1 MAQRKRG
8 QSNAIISDENL
19 EALIRQLKGYALAN
33 RAPVDV
39 VIASWANQD
48 SPPPIQQLED
58 RIASLLSREGII
70 PCRQVSERLP
80 GWSSPVLKTLFYRP
94 TEHVLLEAL
103 ESSHPIT
110 LATTFEPQRYVDAL
124 ERRASDPHRIGELWV
139 WRGASGQQA
148 AERIDAHAMPDFPL
162 AHAFTASMFDGDS
175 NSSPER
181 RDEIVNHLRLLN
193 RYENYQFG
201 TVNVSDGTPVEFWWT
216 DSERKNSQLSLFGD
230 VAAPTPCVNVMID
243 DRAAP
248 VEGEA
253 SQAAVLGTIHGQI
266 AEVIK
271 NARERYPQ
279 FLQRRTAPNFL
290 KLLDQAHRFSDGAII
305 VIPDAHHFINFDPS
319 SPHGANSL
327 TNIAALKDC
336 YHRLQRRQSRTRLV
350 LLCGELSLP
359 RDLREEVQRIDLPLP
374 MRPELYAAI
383 RNALPGHA
391 ENEELLVALSEEAA
405 GMTLA
410 EVEAVIVR
418 ARPDGAADVEATLRA
433 SLRSAKKHHIS
444 RSPALE
450 FVETGGVPKL
460 GGMERFDD
468 WLDRRRK
475 AFNEPERARAIGI
488 NRAPRGVLLLGI
500 PGSGKSLAAKVIARS
515 WFRGQAAQ
523 GRNADLG
530 LPLLR
535 LDMGAIQDKWVGS
548 SEARARE
555 ALRVVEAMA
564 PCVMWI
570 DEIDKSLSQESH
582 THSGEMNVRATLLTW
597 MQECTHPVFVVATAN
612 RFASLPPELT
622 RAGRFDARFFF
633 GCPSP
638 KGRREIIEIHL
649 SQRGYDASAFDLDA
663 LAEATHGFTGAEIE
677 QVVLDALYE
686 AFERD
691 VPLSNDI
698 LTGRARET
706 QPLIRSAGRN
716 LDELWGLV
724 ADGRV
729 EMASEEMLT
738 RAQVAKLIDPHLYRP
753 IYCRLNQIEG
763 FEKHASRATRLLM
776 ASPFGGPAAIVMDSG
791 ERDWIYVQANFRLDH
806 NDTGSFKALDTL
818 QTLEMN
824 FLFDTLVSDH
834 GLETIYFETAAL
846 RQRFEKSEMLSAY
859 AEFFKNIDG

>member
-1 MAQRKRG
+1 M
-8 QSNAIISDENL
+8 
-19 EALIRQLKGYALAN
+19 
-33 RAPVDV
+33 
-39 VIASWANQD
+39 
-48 SPPPIQQLED
+48 
-58 RIASLLSREGII
+58 
-70 PCRQVSERLP
+70 
-80 GWSSPVLKTLFYRP
+80 LKTLFYRP
-94 TEHVLLEAL
+94 AEYVLLEAL
-103 ESSHPIT
+103 DDSDPIT
-110 LATTFEPQRYVDAL
+110 LATTFETQRYVDAL
-124 ERRASDPHRIGELWV
+124 ERRANDPDRVCELWV
-139 WRGASGQQA
+139 WRGASGQHA
-148 AERIDAHAMPDFPL
+148 VERLDSRAMPDIQL
-162 AHAFTASMFDGDS
+162 GHAFTASLFEDELDF
-175 NSSPER
+175 SPEQR
-181 RDEIVNHLRLLN
+181 SEIVDQFRQRSLN
-193 RYENYQFG
+193 EGYQFG
-201 TVNVSDGTPVEFWWT
+201 TVTAVGGTQLEFWWVE
-216 DSERKNSQLSLFGD
+216 SERTSPLPNILP
-230 VAAPTPCVNVMID
+230 PTPCINVTID
-243 DRAAP
+243 DHAEP
-248 VEGEA
+248 VEGDA
-253 SQAAVLGTIHGQI
+253 AQTAVLRVVHAQVADI
-266 AEVIK
+266 IK
-271 NARERYPQ
+271 KARERYPQ
-279 FLQRRTAPNFL
+279 FLQRRPASNFL
-290 KLLDQAHRFSDGAII
+290 ELLDQIHRISDGAIV
-305 VIPDAHHFINFDPS
+305 VIPDAHQFINFDPS
-319 SPHGANSL
+319 SPHGANAL

-336 YHRLQRRQSRTRLV
+336 YHRLRRRQSRTRLV

-383 RNALPGHA
+383 RDALPGHL

-410 EVEAVIVR
+410 EVEAVIAR
-418 ARPDGAADVEATLRA
+418 ARARSTADVEGTLRA
-433 SLRSAKKHHIS
+433 SLRNAKKRHIS

-460 GGMERFDD
+460 GGMERFGD

-475 AFNEPERARAIGI
+475 AFNEPERARTIGI

-500 PGSGKSLAAKVIARS
+500 PGSGKSLAAKMIARS
-515 WFRGQAAQ
+515 WFRGQDVQA
-523 GRNADLG
+523 RNVDLG

-564 PCVMWI
+564 PCVLWI
-570 DEIDKSLSQESH
+570 DEIDKSISQESH

-597 MQECTHPVFVVATAN
+597 MQECSHPVFVVATAN
-612 RFASLPPELT
+612 RFAALPPELT

-633 GCPSP
+633 GCPSA

-649 SQRGYDASAFDLDA
+649 SQRGYDAAAFDLEA
-663 LAEATHGFTGAEIE
+663 LTAATHGFTGAEIE

-691 VPLSNDI
+691 VSLSDEI

-706 QPLIRSAGRN
+706 QPLIRSAGRS
-716 LDELWGLV
+716 LEELWELV
-724 ADGRV
+724 ANGRV

-753 IYCRLNQIEG
+753 IYCRLEQIEG

-776 ASPFGGPAAIVMDSG
+776 ATPFGGPAAIVMDSG
-791 ERDWIYVQANFRLDH
+791 EHDWIYVQVNFRLDRDDAGH
-806 NDTGSFKALDTL
+806 FKALDTL

-846 RQRFEKSEMLSAY
+846 RQRFEKSDMLSAY
-859 AEFFKNIDG
+859 AEFFRGIDAEDK